1 MKKISTGILSLM
13 FIFSCSIFPAF
24 AANAPSND
32 INQHSPVTPK
42 IFIQTDSDYKE
53 ITPKTNS
60 TIITDLGDN
69 EYQADCEVV
78 VSLPDSGI
86 SPRSSQTSEADQDA
100 IIARLT
106 ITYSL
111 SSDKEK
117 IKISAVSGSWTG
129 SITNLEMKDRVV
141 GVTDG
146 AGYWGIGSKTL
157 TWHPPANSFTYST
170 GWGYVD
176 FLVPSDESYIGTGP
190 RAYSEAY
197 YRIPGMGGWDWHS
210 IFLTVELSPV

>member
-1 MKKISTGILSLM
+1 MRANRILHLGKV
-13 FIFSCSIFPAF
+13 AL
-24 AANAPSND
+24 
-32 INQHSPVTPK
+32 SPVTPK

-146 AGYWGIGSKTL
+146 AGSVSYTHLSQAASNPNFRPLLPWAFAHNSREPKEGGKIR
-157 TWHPPANSFTYST
+157 WPAVRQC
-170 GWGYVD
+170 GD
-176 FLVPSDESYIGTGP
+176 LP
-190 RAYSEAY
+190 
-197 YRIPGMGGWDWHS
+197 
-210 IFLTVELSPV
+210 